1 MGKNKRTIIDYIYP
15 PRCPICDDILEE
27 GKNIP
32 CLRCRHHIRY
42 ITSPRC
48 MKCGKQIEDEYTEY
62 CYDCLKTKHYYTKGI
77 AVWSYQDCI
86 KQSIYN
92 FKYNNKREN
101 SKFYINEILR
111 IYEKQIRQWKA
122 DVIIPIP
129 LHRIRERRRGYN
141 QARLIADGISRQLE
155 IPVNNNILIRTIN
168 TRPQKELNDKERI
181 KNLAGAFA
189 LTDTFKKSQTSHNIK
204 KAILIDDIYTTGA
217 TMDICAKLLRESGF
231 EEIYY
236 ICVCTGKGY

>member
-15 PRCPICDDILEE
+15 PRCPICDDILVE

-48 MKCGKQIEDEYTEY
+48 MKCGKQIEDEDTQY
-62 CYDCLKTKHYYTKGI
+62 CYDCLKTTHYFTKGI

-111 IYEKQIRQWKA
+111 IYEKQIIQWKA

-141 QARLIADGISRQLE
+141 QAKLIADGISRQLN

-181 KNLAGAFA
+181 KNLANAFA
-189 LTDTFKKSQTSHNIK
+189 VTDAFKTSQTSHNIK

>member
-1 MGKNKRTIIDYIYP
+1 MGKNKRTLIDYIYP
-15 PRCPICDDILEE
+15 PRCPICDDILAE

-32 CLRCRHHIRY
+32 CVKCRHHIRY

-48 MKCGKQIEDEYTEY
+48 MKCGKQIEDIYAEY
-62 CYDCLKTKHYYTKGI
+62 CYDCRKTPHYYTRGI
-77 AVWSYQDCI
+77 AVWSYQDCM

-101 SKFYINEILR
+101 SKFYINEIIR
-111 IYEKQIRQWKA
+111 IYGKQIREWRA

-129 LHRIRERRRGYN
+129 LHIIRERKRGYN
-141 QARLIADGISRQLE
+141 QAKLIAMGISDAVK
-155 IPVNNNILIRTIN
+155 IPVNDQILVRTVN

-181 KNLAGAFA
+181 KNLADAFKV
-189 LTDTFKKSQTSHNIK
+189 TETFKKSQQLHNIK
-204 KAILIDDIYTTGA
+204 KAILVDDIYTTGA

-236 ICVCTGKGY
+236 VCICTGKGY